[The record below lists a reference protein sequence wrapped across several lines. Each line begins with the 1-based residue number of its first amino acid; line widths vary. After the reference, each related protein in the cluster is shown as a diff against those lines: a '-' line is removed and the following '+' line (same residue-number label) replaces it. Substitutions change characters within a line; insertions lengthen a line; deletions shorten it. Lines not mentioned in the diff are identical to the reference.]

1 VVPIISLTVTA
12 FGYLSHLPL
21 NNPTDLELCQETQN
35 YIQEENNDI
44 TQFRTLPQLL
54 VVGAVEQMITAIH
67 LYLVSVS

>member
-1 VVPIISLTVTA
+1 
-12 FGYLSHLPL
+12 
-21 NNPTDLELCQETQN
+21 LELCQETQN

>member
-21 NNPTDLELCQETQN
+21 NNPTDLELCQEIQN